1 MTRNFQTPE
10 LLATLKLKAS
20 SLTPWPFAAKNSQ
33 GAWKPYL
40 YLKYISQR
48 ISDAI
53 WKARFTGLGGR
64 IIVTMPPRHGKSEFI
79 SHWVPTWYVSKF
91 PKNRIIITTYEEN
104 FAKYWGGRVR
114 NTIDFIPPPKV
125 GISQDTRAK
134 GEWTTQRGGGML
146 SAGVGGPITGR
157 GFDLGIIDD
166 PVKNWIE
173 AQSKTVRKNVI
184 DWFNSTFYTR
194 QEPGATMILLM
205 TRWHLND
212 LAGYLINDHEDDWEL
227 INFPAIAEDQDVL
240 GRKVGDAL
248 CPERYDTEALA
259 RIKKAVGRMVW
270 AGLYQQRPRPAE
282 GQIWKAE
289 YWQWYKVKPFF
300 EYILQSWDTAFKDDP
315 EAAYTA
321 CTTWGIGKLGYYLL
335 DVWRDRLQ
343 YPDLKTRIISRADKW
358 HPRTILVEDKA
369 SGTSV
374 AQDLK
379 RNTRLPIIAVPVN
392 SREGKKVRGQIA
404 ASTAE
409 AGLIYL
415 PTRAPWLSDYLDEM
429 GDFPN
434 SENSDQADSTS
445 QTIQWLEEKRGGVI
459 DKVEI
464 FRG

>member
-1 MTRNFQTPE
+1 MTRNFQASE
-10 LLATLKLKAS
+10 LLKAITINARN
-20 SLTPWPFAAKNSQ
+20 LTPWPFAQKHSQ
-33 GAWKPYL
+33 GAWKPYS

-48 ISDAI
+48 ISDVL

-79 SHWVPTWYVSKF
+79 SHWVPSWYVSKF
-91 PKNRIIITTYEEN
+91 PQNRVIITTYEEN

-114 NTIDFIPPPKV
+114 NTIEYLPPPKV

-134 GEWTTQRGGGML
+134 GEWVTRRGGGML

-194 QEPGATMILLM
+194 QEPGATIILLM
-205 TRWHLND
+205 TRWHEND
-212 LAGYLINDHEDDWEL
+212 LAGYLINEHEDDWEL
-227 INFPAIAEDQDVL
+227 INFPAIAEGIDEL
-240 GRKVGDAL
+240 GRKDGDAL
-248 CPERYDTEALA
+248 CPERYDEEALA
-259 RIKKAVGRMVW
+259 RIKRAVGSMVW
-270 AGLYQQRPRPAE
+270 AGLYQQRPAPPE
-282 GQIWKAE
+282 GQIWKSE
-289 YWQWYKVKPFF
+289 YWMWYKAKPFF
-300 EYILQSWDTAFKDDP
+300 QYILQSWDTAFKDDP

-321 CTTWGIGKLGYYLL
+321 CTTWGIGQKGYYLL
-335 DVWRDRLQ
+335 DVYRERLQ
-343 YPDLKTRIISRADKW
+343 YPDLKRRITSRADKW
-358 HPRTILVEDKA
+358 KPRTILVEDKA
-369 SGTSV
+369 SGTSA

-379 RNTRLPIIAVPVN
+379 RNTRLPIIPVPV
-392 SREGKKVRGQIA
+392 SARESKKIRGQIA
-404 ASTAE
+404 ASAAE

-415 PTRAPWLSDYLDEM
+415 PTRESWLSDYLDEM
-429 GDFPN
+429 TNFPN

-445 QTIQWLEEKRGGVI
+445 QAIDYLEQKRGGVI
-459 DKVEI
+459 SEAKI